1 MSTSHSRRRLRKV
14 CKLLIL
20 GWTEFWRGTGGFLER
35 PALGRE
41 WKDLAG
47 CKNRRG
53 RDIGYALAADSCEEA
68 SSVDACTIA
77 APDAITAFAVP
88 NPNCSSQSQS
98 VFSGMVARQVSS
110 PSGSPSLLQTSPML
124 LAPILSADVTSDHR
138 TGDTGSQCRF
148 LVHFA
153 DGKRTL
159 HVPFG
164 GKEKA
169 CGEKCRRLERFWYF
183 SAGEFLLLAKIDA
196 ARRAALGSAESANVQ
211 IQLQESSAESVSVH
225 SQHWGSLRLVPI
237 GVAKDSENELL
248 SKFSDS
254 FGIADSCPIHLQHYG
269 IKFGASRK

>member
-1 MSTSHSRRRLRKV
+1 M
-14 CKLLIL
+14 
-20 GWTEFWRGTGGFLER
+20 
-35 PALGRE
+35 
-41 WKDLAG
+41 
-47 CKNRRG
+47 
-53 RDIGYALAADSCEEA
+53 
-68 SSVDACTIA
+68 DACTIA

-98 VFSGMVARQVSS
+98 VFSGLVARQVSS
-110 PSGSPSLLQTSPML
+110 PSGSPSLLQNSPML
-124 LAPILSADVTSDHR
+124 LGPILSADVTSDHR

-153 DGKRTL
+153 GGKRTL
-159 HVPFG
+159 HVLFG

-211 IQLQESSAESVSVH
+211 IQLPESSAESVSVH

-254 FGIADSCPIHLQHYG
+254 FGITDSCPIHLQHYG

>member
-1 MSTSHSRRRLRKV
+1 MPSPTVIRRIESSDRRSCAVLRINGLATKLSSCGWKVTVQRLRHSR
-14 CKLLIL
+14 KLHLFMCV
-20 GWTEFWRGTGGFLER
+20 WTSCGAQAST
-35 PALGRE
+35 ASGRE

-68 SSVDACTIA
+68 GSVDACTIA

-98 VFSGMVARQVSS
+98 VFSGLVARQVSS

-124 LAPILSADVTSDHR
+124 LAPILSADVTYDHR
-138 TGDTGSQCRF
+138 TGDTGSQCRY

-169 CGEKCRRLERFWYF
+169 CG
-183 SAGEFLLLAKIDA
+183 AGGLT
-196 ARRAALGSAESANVQ
+196 G
-211 IQLQESSAESVSVH
+211 
-225 SQHWGSLRLVPI
+225 
-237 GVAKDSENELL
+237 
-248 SKFSDS
+248 
-254 FGIADSCPIHLQHYG
+254 FGIFQL
-269 IKFGASRK
+269 ASFFCLRR